1 MASVGER
8 IKELRTKL
16 GLSADDLAA
25 KIGKN
30 RATVFRYE
38 NGDIE
43 SMPLEVLEPIAKAL
57 NVHPGVL
64 MGWGKPSASNDKSS
78 EEIEKALKLYEKY
91 KNAIPPIQSAVES
104 LLKSDQSEP

>member
-8 IKELRTKL
+8 IKELRTKQ

-64 MGWGKPSASNDKSS
+64 MGWGERSS
-78 EEIEKALKLYEKY
+78 DHSPEDIKKALQLYDQY
-91 KNAIPPIQSAVES
+91 KKALPPIQDAVDA
-104 LLKSDQSEP
+104 LLKAEKPDS

>member
-8 IKELRTKL
+8 IKELRTKQ

-64 MGWGKPSASNDKSS
+64 MGWGEPSTDGPPP
-78 EEIEKALKLYEKY
+78 EEVEKALKLYEQY
-91 KNAIPPIQSAVES
+91 KKAIPPIQDAVES
-104 LLKSDQSEP
+104 LLKADKPDP